1 MRIPR
6 IYVPQPLR
14 PGGEVE
20 LPIQAGEHIARVL
33 RLDRGHPLRLF
44 NGDGGEYAGELAS
57 LAKRSVTARVLD
69 AATAPD
75 RESPLRITLG
85 QGIARGEKMDWIL
98 QKATELGVACIVPL
112 VTDRTEVKLD
122 AERAERRL
130 AHWEAVIASACEQC
144 GRNRLPELAEPM
156 KLADWAASLG
166 DAAGLRLA
174 LDPHGDVG
182 ARDLVVG
189 AQATL
194 AVGPEGGLSEHD
206 LATLDQA
213 GFRGLRLGPRILRTE
228 TAGLAALAALQAI
241 HGDL

>member
-57 LAKRSVTARVLD
+57 LAKRSVTARVLES
-69 AATAPD
+69 ATTPE

-98 QKATELGVACIVPL
+98 QKATELGVARIVPL

-156 KLADWAASLG
+156 KLADWAAVLDDES
-166 DAAGLRLA
+166 GLRLA
-174 LDPHGDVG
+174 LDPHGDIGARELAVG
-182 ARDLVVG
+182 AF
-189 AQATL
+189 ATL